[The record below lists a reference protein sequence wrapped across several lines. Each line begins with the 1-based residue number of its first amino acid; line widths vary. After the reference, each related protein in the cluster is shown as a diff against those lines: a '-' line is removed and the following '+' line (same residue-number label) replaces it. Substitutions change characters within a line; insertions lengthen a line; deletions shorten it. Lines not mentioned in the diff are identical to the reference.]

1 MSFTSCLV
9 VMLGGA
15 IGTFLRY
22 LVSVLAL
29 PISRELPWGT
39 IIINITG
46 SFVIGLFGTL
56 TLASGRYPVPEN
68 LRLFV
73 MVGLCGGYTTFS
85 SFSLQTLDL
94 MRAGAMTRAALN
106 IVLSVLLCVGA
117 VTLGHLIAARFNGG
131 AAAVAQIAVEEEA
144 S

>member
-9 VMLGGA
+9 VILGGA

-22 LVSVLAL
+22 LVSLVAL

-39 IIINITG
+39 IIINISG

-56 TLASGRYPVPEN
+56 TLVSGRFPVAEN
-68 LRLFV
+68 WRLFV
-73 MVGLCGGYTTFS
+73 MIGLCGGYTTFS

-94 MRAGAMTRAALN
+94 LRSGATMRAALN
-106 IVLSVLLCVGA
+106 IGLSVLLCIAA
-117 VTLGHLIAARFNGG
+117 VALGHWIAAQLNGG
-131 AAAVAQIAVEEEA
+131 AVAVAQLPIEEDA